1 VSITEEGQVMPTRE
15 KPPRPWDIDDLLD
28 IGKRSAVI
36 YLKAVPVL
44 ILEAWVRGEREEQV
58 ANFVRTNNLARRL
71 VHSGLVSGFGKK
83 GTSNIVGALS
93 KIQSSRNL
101 TRPPL
106 IEYQGGGMSWI
117 NLPHYEPLLQEYR
130 RAYRER
136 YREDYDRLFPED
148 EPEWERRGLP
158 EARAERS
165 QAEPTPV
172 ELEARDEV
180 HGLFTRLEQ
189 ALRERDETIEG
200 LKKENQELQAELA
213 ALRASEHRIVDEELR
228 SDCVEL
234 LRDRKYYIDA
244 IRRAS
249 VVLETRLR
257 EAIGGTGAGMQYGAA
272 LVHYALDKDSGRLI
286 ISEHP
291 TEQDGVHALF
301 SGAFA
306 FVRNPP
312 AHKKLKYTEVEAW
325 QVISLIDYLLS
336 LLRQAKPREGLPRAP
351 SRTPT

>member
-1 VSITEEGQVMPTRE
+1 MAAPK

-28 IGKRSAVI
+28 IGKRTDATH
-36 YLKAVPVL
+36 LKAIPVL
-44 ILEAWVRGEREEQV
+44 ILEAWVRGNREEEV
-58 ANFVRTNNLARRL
+58 ANYVRTNNLARRL
-71 VHSGLVSGFGKK
+71 VESELVAGFGEK
-83 GTSNIVGALS
+83 GTSNVVGALA
-93 KIQSSRNL
+93 KIQNGRNL
-101 TRPPL
+101 TRPRL
-106 IEYQGGGMSWI
+106 IEAQGGGISRI

-136 YREDYDRLFPED
+136 YPGDYQRLFPAG
-148 EPEWERRGLP
+148 EPEWERRDLP
-158 EARAERS
+158 EPQAERS

-180 HGLFTRLEQ
+180 HNLFARLEQ
-189 ALRERDETIEG
+189 ALRERDETIER

-213 ALRASEHRIVDEELR
+213 ALQASEHRIVDQELR

-234 LRDRKYYIDA
+234 LRNEEYYIDA

-257 EAIGGTGAGMQYGAA
+257 KAIGGTEAGAQYGAA
-272 LVHYALDKDSGRLI
+272 LVHYALDKDSGRLV
-286 ISEHP
+286 ISGHP
-291 TEQDGVHALF
+291 AEQEGVHALF

-336 LLRQAKPREGLPRAP
+336 LLRQAKPREGLSRAP
-351 SRTPT
+351 SRIPA